1 MFWGEGDVRVGGVG
15 MEPVIILPCRECPFD
30 AEQRREGR
38 MKRGKSEGVVVVV
51 VVWSVSAGAT
61 LI

>member
-1 MFWGEGDVRVGGVG
+1 

-38 MKRGKSEGVVVVV
+38 MKRGKSERMVVVVV
-51 VVWSVSAGAT
+51 VLVVWSVSAGAGAT